1 MYCLLAADIRIS
13 RPMLTVQLSSAMT
26 DIVLVMENVAKII
39 RYADEKFAYI
49 EPVGQFDTKDDL
61 DSN

>member
-1 MYCLLAADIRIS
+1 
-13 RPMLTVQLSSAMT
+13 MLTVQLSSAMT

-39 RYADEKFAYI
+39 RYADEKFAYT